1 MEQDEEN
8 IQKEVFRLKYRLRMY
23 TPSHL
28 DSGSLDQHENKMRE
42 RDEVLENLNIAIQ
55 MFVTK
60 YSSQLSQERIK
71 EAKNQLSALEDEF
84 LLYRESF
91 TSKVTDL
98 KKDLSSVSPVMP
110 SINNLTLSD
119 SFEAKQN
126 AAKKKVK
133 AKVDAIMEDLLTL
146 SSKACKVEDWS
157 AASDLMIGRAMKE
170 NEKLQKEFIR
180 INNVRRSV
188 EESMAEFDLDDA
200 RDGLYIQECDL
211 KLDEVSK
218 DVEATVKAVEE
229 QDDVRELYS
238 LDDSKVDKV
247 NLPTFSGKESEDY
260 EKFKDDLLKG
270 FAQNRV
276 TKVDKLSKLRECL
289 SGEAKQLVPHSIS
302 SSVTDALKVLDKA

>member
-1 MEQDEEN
+1 M
-8 IQKEVFRLKYRLRMY
+8 KYRMRMY

-91 TSKVTDL
+91 ASKVTDL

-133 AKVDAIMEDLLTL
+133 AKVDAIMEDLVTL
-146 SSKACKVEDWS
+146 SNKACKVEDWS

-170 NEKLQKEFIR
+170 NEKLQR
-180 INNVRRSV
+180 
-188 EESMAEFDLDDA
+188 
-200 RDGLYIQECDL
+200 
-211 KLDEVSK
+211 
-218 DVEATVKAVEE
+218 
-229 QDDVRELYS
+229 
-238 LDDSKVDKV
+238 
-247 NLPTFSGKESEDY
+247 
-260 EKFKDDLLKG
+260 
-270 FAQNRV
+270 
-276 TKVDKLSKLRECL
+276 
-289 SGEAKQLVPHSIS
+289 
-302 SSVTDALKVLDKA
+302 